1 MATPAGNGAAAQIER
16 RRSSRYPF
24 DSLIEIEWGSIRL
37 KGRVIDISAEG
48 MQIEVANPLWLGASF
63 TAHLPLETPVQMKCV
78 VRRISP
84 GQSMAV
90 TFALNEEG
98 RTQLV
103 VLLET
108 LAKK

>member
-1 MATPAGNGAAAQIER
+1 MATSAGNGAAAVER

-24 DSLIEIEWGSIRL
+24 DSSIEIEWGSIRL
-37 KGRVIDISAEG
+37 KGRVVDISAEG
-48 MQIEVANPLWLGASF
+48 MQIEVANPLWLGATF
-63 TAHLPLETPVQMKCV
+63 TAHLPLEPPVQMECV

-90 TFALNEEG
+90 TFLLNDEG
-98 RTQLV
+98 RTQLA